1 MKNAA
6 GRKEEEGRS
15 RGGCL
20 DYSRGCWTGGILMQ
34 SPNLRHSRF
43 WSGFRL
49 ASVALVALPWKI
61 LEIRFREG
69 RESVLKVFLGDAF
82 PEREMQIGK

>member
-1 MKNAA
+1 
-6 GRKEEEGRS
+6 
-15 RGGCL
+15 
-20 DYSRGCWTGGILMQ
+20 MQ
-34 SPNLRHSRF
+34 NPNLRHSRF

-69 RESVLKVFLGDAF
+69 RESGLNSLISIPRVARSSQPWAK
-82 PEREMQIGK
+82 